1 MLNENYPEI
10 KEVNVFPKYG
20 PITTVNPPIRVAI
33 KNALQSIE
41 NIRRCIAAGALVE
54 EVLDGE
60 NLVLDFTNYDAD
72 NRSGQPVKT
81 VEVKEEVVVEDKVE
95 EAAPVVEE
103 PKVEEEATKE
113 EDNTEEAA
121 EEENTEEVGEV
132 VEEESS
138 EEDEVED
145 ETTGEN
151 KSNGNNN
158 HNNNKHNKK
167 KNR

>member
-54 EVLDGE
+54 EVLDGK

-81 VEVKEEVVVEDKVE
+81 VEVKEEVAVEDKVE

-103 PKVEEEATKE
+103 PKVEEESVKE
-113 EDNTEEAA
+113 EETEEAA

-138 EEDEVED
+138 EEDEDVE
-145 ETTGEN
+145 ESSEEN
-151 KSNGNNN
+151 KPNNN
-158 HNNNKHNKK
+158 NYNNNHNKK

>member
-81 VEVKEEVVVEDKVE
+81 VEVKEEVVVKDKVE

-113 EDNTEEAA
+113 EETEEAA

-138 EEDEVED
+138 EEDEDTE
-145 ETTGEN
+145 ESSEEN
-151 KSNGNNN
+151 KPNNN
-158 HNNNKHNKK
+158 NYNNKHNKK

>member
-95 EAAPVVEE
+95 VAAPVVEE
-103 PKVEEEATKE
+103 PKVEEEATVKE
-113 EDNTEEAA
+113 EETEEAA

-138 EEDEVED
+138 EEDEDAE
-145 ETTGEN
+145 ESTEEN
-151 KSNGNNN
+151 KPNNN
-158 HNNNKHNKK
+158 NYNNKHNKK

>member
-113 EDNTEEAA
+113 EETEDAA
-121 EEENTEEVGEV
+121 EEENVEEVGEV
-132 VEEESS
+132 VEGESS
-138 EEDEVED
+138 EEEED
-145 ETTGEN
+145 
-151 KSNGNNN
+151 KSNSNNY
-158 HNNNKHNKK
+158 NNKHNKK

>member
-72 NRSGQPVKT
+72 NRSGQPVKS

-95 EAAPVVEE
+95 VAAPVVEE
-103 PKVEEEATKE
+103 SKVEEEANKE
-113 EDNTEEAA
+113 EETA
-121 EEENTEEVGEV
+121 EEVGEV

-138 EEDEVED
+138 EEDEVE
-145 ETTGEN
+145 EESSEEN
-151 KSNGNNN
+151 KPNNN
-158 HNNNKHNKK
+158 NYNNKHNKK

>member
-72 NRSGQPVKT
+72 NRSSQPVKP
-81 VEVKEEVVVEDKVE
+81 VEIKEEVVVEDKVE

-103 PKVEEEATKE
+103 PKVEEEATVKE
-113 EDNTEEAA
+113 EETEEAA

-138 EEDEVED
+138 EEEED
-145 ETTGEN
+145 
-151 KSNGNNN
+151 KSNSNNY
-158 HNNNKHNKK
+158 NNKHNKK

>member
-60 NLVLDFTNYDAD
+60 NIVLDFTNYDAD

-103 PKVEEEATKE
+103 PKVEEEATTKE
-113 EDNTEEAA
+113 EETEDAA

-138 EEDEVED
+138 EEDEDAE
-145 ETTGEN
+145 ESTEEN
-151 KSNGNNN
+151 KPNNN
-158 HNNNKHNKK
+158 NYNNKHNKK

>member
-72 NRSGQPVKT
+72 NRSGQPVKP
-81 VEVKEEVVVEDKVE
+81 VEVKEEVVVEEKLE

-113 EDNTEEAA
+113 EDTEEAA
-121 EEENTEEVGEV
+121 EEENVEEVGEV

-138 EEDEVED
+138 EEEED
-145 ETTGEN
+145 
-151 KSNGNNN
+151 KSNSNNY
-158 HNNNKHNKK
+158 NNKHNKK

>member
-81 VEVKEEVVVEDKVE
+81 VEVKEEVIVEDKVE

-103 PKVEEEATKE
+103 SKVEEESAKE
-113 EDNTEEAA
+113 EETEEAA

-138 EEDEVED
+138 EEDEDVE
-145 ETTGEN
+145 ESSEEN
-151 KSNGNNN
+151 KPNNN
-158 HNNNKHNKK
+158 NYNNKHNKK

>member
-72 NRSGQPVKT
+72 NRSGQPVKP

-103 PKVEEEATKE
+103 PKEEET
-113 EDNTEEAA
+113 EDAA

-138 EEDEVED
+138 EEEED
-145 ETTGEN
+145 
-151 KSNGNNN
+151 KSNSNNY
-158 HNNNKHNKK
+158 NNKHNKK

>member
-72 NRSGQPVKT
+72 NRSGQPVKS
-81 VEVKEEVVVEDKVE
+81 VEVKEEVAVEDKVE
-95 EAAPVVEE
+95 EATPVVEE
-103 PKVEEEATKE
+103 PKVEEESAKE
-113 EDNTEEAA
+113 EETEEAA

-138 EEDEVED
+138 EEDEDVE
-145 ETTGEN
+145 ESIEEN
-151 KSNGNNN
+151 KSNNNN
-158 HNNNKHNKK
+158 YNNKHNKK